1 MLINRFRNGAEKLW
15 IKRIYESGWTE
26 NDDHDQ
32 VNRFGD
38 WGRRNRFEILEA
50 NGRTEVVWARRWFDP
65 TLPKW
70 SDKFPF
76 LSGFSVAR
84 SRNDLIDELKKST
97 GYDGQLLPQ
106 AIINMWLNLGLL
118 LKEGDDLILSSET
131 IIQIVAMEEALKSY
145 GGIMAVDQLNSM
157 YDDRT
162 TLSEKDA
169 RITVNGVIL
178 DLEYLLLNEGWI
190 YSIIADHGNL
200 LKAVDLVDVAPLNLD
215 QFNHLDDSERGEI
228 ISAVFEK
235 LASAHPNLQ
244 ITVTGT
250 EIEIG
255 DPKEVARAFV
265 EYLTKLQTEVTGS
278 LKEAGDAK
286 DELLVLRK
294 ELEASIRLHGIGNAG
309 QRATGKLLTIRGRVL
324 EAAERKIDA
333 MLDQI

>member
-1 MLINRFRNGAEKLW
+1 
-15 IKRIYESGWTE
+15 
-26 NDDHDQ
+26 
-32 VNRFGD
+32 
-38 WGRRNRFEILEA
+38 
-50 NGRTEVVWARRWFDP
+50 
-65 TLPKW
+65 LPKW
-70 SDKFPF
+70 NDKFPF

-178 DLEYLLLNEGWI
+178 DLEYLLLKEGWI

-255 DPKEVARAFV
+255 GPKEVARAFV

-278 LKEAGDAK
+278 LKEVAK
-286 DELLVLRK
+286 DKDDLLVLRK